1 MSVQV
6 PREELPESVLEPEL
20 RPLQSDDRRLSAR
33 HPQPVQLAACVPVP
47 TRLSS
52 TAGPDLAFGCRGSS
66 TTPRGPPPAEGV
78 QVSLGPDAALMGLI
92 QPDDVFVVMGRL
104 YKAEEEGML
113 VTELGWEG

>member
-52 TAGPDLAFGCRGSS
+52 RRALTWRLGAEVARRRLAA
-66 TTPRGPPPAEGV
+66 PRLPRAY
-78 QVSLGPDAALMGLI
+78 
-92 QPDDVFVVMGRL
+92 R
-104 YKAEEEGML
+104 
-113 VTELGWEG
+113 